1 MASNWPG
8 PMAFEVVLTAK
19 FFEQIVNTGLQCVE
33 YAIETNHMWTLG
45 SKSAKKKWILNN
57 QNYHKNHLW
66 KSVLHLNT

>member
-8 PMAFEVVLTAK
+8 PMVFEVVVTAK

-45 SKSAKKKWILNN
+45 SKSAKKKVNFE
-57 QNYHKNHLW
+57 
-66 KSVLHLNT
+66 